1 MRIAKNRLVSLH
13 HKARTGKCGASKT
26 DKELLHKILTSVMDG
41 TYDTNE
47 ELQLEIYNAIK

>member
-13 HKARTGKCGASKT
+13 HKARIGKCGASKT